1 MAEIKQ
7 KKNVEEPGKKVLLG
21 RVKNH
26 LKMGIVG
33 LPNVGKSSL
42 FNLLTKLQVKA
53 ENYPFCTKEPNK
65 AQVPLPD
72 QKFEWLCEVYKPDS
86 IIPSYLEVVDIAGL
100 VKGAHEGEGLGNAFL
115 SNISAVDGIYHVIRV
130 FEGEDVIHVE
140 GNIDALRDA
149 EIISTELRL
158 KDLDHARKIADPI
171 IKHAKSDPQKRLD
184 ATRYE
189 KIIEWLESGGDIRE
203 GSWNAQEIDLLN
215 ELLLLTA
222 KPIIYIINMSQDD
235 YIRQKNKWLPKL
247 VGWIKEH
254 SPGAPII
261 PICIKLEE
269 TLESLPDPV
278 AKLEYL
284 TELKTKSQ
292 IPKIIQTGF
301 QTLNLINFFTCGPDE
316 VRAWPIQI
324 GTKAPQAAGTIHTD
338 FEKKFIK
345 AEVMKYAELKELGS
359 EPAVKAAGKYRTEGK
374 SYVVEDSDILL
385 IKHGAGG
392 KKK

>member
-1 MAEIKQ
+1 LV
-7 KKNVEEPGKKVLLG
+7 KKEEKVLLMG

-72 QKFEWLCEVYKPDS
+72 EKFDWLCQLFKPAS
-86 IIPSYLEVVDIAGL
+86 KVPSYLEVVDIAGL

-115 SNISAVDGIYHVIRV
+115 SNISTVDGIYHVIRV
-130 FEGEDVIHVE
+130 FEGEEVIHVE
-140 GNIDALRDA
+140 GNVDALRDA
-149 EIISTELRL
+149 EIISTELRM
-158 KDLDHARKIADPI
+158 KDLEHTRKMAEPI
-171 IKHAKSDPQKRLD
+171 LKHAKSDPQKRLE
-184 ATRYE
+184 AARYE
-189 KIIEWLESGGDIRE
+189 KILEWLEAGNDIRE
-203 GSWNAQEIDLLN
+203 GTWNANEIDLLN

-222 KPIIYIINMSQDD
+222 KPIIYIINMSQED

-247 VGWIKEH
+247 VGWIKEN

-261 PICIKLEE
+261 PICVKLEE
-269 TLESLPDPV
+269 TIESLPSPE
-278 AKLEYL
+278 AKQQYL
-284 TELKTKSQ
+284 IELKTKSQ
-292 IPKIIQTGF
+292 IDKIIQIGF
-301 QTLNLINFFTCGPDE
+301 QTLNLINFFTCGTDE
-316 VRAWPIQI
+316 VRAWPVQV

-345 AEVMKYAELKELGS
+345 AEVMKYAELRELGTES
-359 EPAVKAAGKYRTEGK
+359 AVRAAGKFRTEGK
-374 SYVVEDSDILL
+374 AYVVEDSDILN

-392 KKK
+392 GKKK